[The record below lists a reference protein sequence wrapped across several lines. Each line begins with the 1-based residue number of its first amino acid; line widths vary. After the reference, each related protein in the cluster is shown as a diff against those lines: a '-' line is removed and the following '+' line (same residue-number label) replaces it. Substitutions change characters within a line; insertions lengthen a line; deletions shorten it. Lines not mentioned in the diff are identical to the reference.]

1 MTRLSGPQAV
11 LTSALTG
18 LAFALFIPLFIS
30 GRMGPLDFWWGL
42 TLNVLTLCSLALFF
56 DHHGRETIWSDVR
69 SRPARKIF
77 LGAMSA
83 AALYLVFLIG
93 GVLAKQIL
101 PGASH
106 DIGQVYALKAGV
118 SSGRIFLSLLL
129 AIGPGEEVF
138 WRGFLQNK
146 AQSVLGAPG
155 GWLTTSALYA
165 AVHIGSRNVLL
176 VLAAAAGGLFWG
188 YLYLRYRSI
197 LVNAV
202 SHTLWDVAIFLIRP
216 VG

>member
-1 MTRLSGPQAV
+1 MTRLSGPQAI
-11 LTSALTG
+11 LTLALTG

-42 TLNVLTLCSLALFF
+42 TLNVLTLCGLALFF
-56 DHHGRETIWSDVR
+56 DQDGRGALRSDVR
-69 SRPARKIF
+69 SQPAKKIL

-93 GVLAKQIL
+93 GALAKQVL
-101 PGASH
+101 PWAGH

-118 SSGRIFLSLLL
+118 SSGRILLSLVLV
-129 AIGPGEEVF
+129 IGPGEEVF

-146 AQSVLGAPG
+146 AQSVLGATA
-155 GWLTTSALYA
+155 GWLGVSALYA
-165 AVHIGSRNVLL
+165 AVHIGSGNLLL

-188 YLYLRYRSI
+188 YLYFRYGSI
-197 LVNAV
+197 LVNTV

>member
-1 MTRLSGPQAV
+1 MTRLSGPQAI

-42 TLNVLTLCSLALFF
+42 TLSVLTLCGLALFF
-56 DHHGRETIWSDVR
+56 DHDGRGALRSDVR

-93 GVLAKQIL
+93 GALAKQVL
-101 PGASH
+101 PWAGH

-118 SSGRIFLSLLL
+118 SSGRILLSLVLV
-129 AIGPGEEVF
+129 IGPGEEVF
-138 WRGFLQNK
+138 WRGFLQK
-146 AQSVLGAPG
+146 RAQSVLGATA
-155 GWLTTSALYA
+155 GWLAVSALYA
-165 AVHIGSRNVLL
+165 AVHIGSGNLLL

-188 YLYLRYRSI
+188 YLYFRYGSI
-197 LVNAV
+197 LVNTV